1 LGFYVYSYAAQPDGA
16 SLAVGLHN
24 PANTDVK
31 GFTPV
36 DLYIVAPDGHVVAE
50 MKDIYWERDLP
61 PLQDHGRR

>member
-50 MKDIYWERDLP
+50 MKDIYW
-61 PLQDHGRR
+61 